1 MTRLIAA
8 VAALALLLAG
18 PGFVGPARA
27 QAPVGAQPAGAQP
40 AGAQPAGA
48 QPAGAQ
54 PAGAQIEGE
63 LNLITPISK
72 FIHDASLKAFAEYA
86 KEKWNV
92 TVKVNAI
99 PAGTPVAYGR
109 IVEWKGKPEA
119 DIFWGG
125 ESALFEKLAE
135 QKLLQKLEIS
145 RAAWESI
152 PASIGKPKPI
162 PLKDKDGYWV
172 GTALEPYGLV
182 YHPRR
187 LQRLGVAELKD
198 WEDLLNPKL
207 KGEVAQCAPTRSSSS
222 NATYEVMLSMLG
234 EEKGWEWLTRLAANT
249 GHFTARSRDVPTVVA
264 KGEFAA
270 GFAVP
275 SYMAFEEKLAGFDIK
290 YVAPRNAFVTPE
302 PMAIL
307 AGARNPKAARA
318 FVEFLLTERG
328 QKVFM
333 ERGLFPITPK
343 FKVQGAPGSTAELAV
358 EFTGGV
364 RSYFDRDV
372 SNVYDETVAAKRSD
386 ALKTRF
392 RSDIEVKWEDLK
404 KK

>member
-27 QAPVGAQPAGAQP
+27 QAPAGAQP
-40 AGAQPAGA
+40 AR
-48 QPAGAQ
+48 
-54 PAGAQIEGE
+54 AQIEGE

-92 TVKVNAI
+92 IVKVNAI

-135 QKLLQKLEIS
+135 QKLLQKLDIS

-172 GTALEPYGLV
+172 GTALEPYGIV

-307 AGARNPKAARA
+307 AGARNPRAARA

>member
-8 VAALALLLAG
+8 VAALALLLSA

-27 QAPVGAQPAGAQP
+27 QSPAA
-40 AGAQPAGA
+40 
-48 QPAGAQ
+48 AQ

-86 KEKWNV
+86 REKWNV

-290 YVAPRNAFVTPE
+290 FVAPRNAFVTPE

>member
-1 MTRLIAA
+1 MKRFITLV
-8 VAALALLLAG
+8 VAIILATGGA
-18 PGFVGPARA
+18 PGPALG
-27 QAPVGAQPAGAQP
+27 QAP
-40 AGAQPAGA
+40 
-48 QPAGAQ
+48 
-54 PAGAQIEGE
+54 IESE
-63 LNLITPISK
+63 LALITPVSK
-72 FIHDASLKAFAEYA
+72 FIHDAALKAFADYA

-92 TVKVNAI
+92 TVKVSAI

-109 IVEWKGKPEA
+109 IVEWKGKPEV

-135 QKLLQKLEIS
+135 QKLLQKVEIS
-145 RAAWESI
+145 REAWDAI
-152 PASIGKPKPI
+152 PTSVGTPKPI
-162 PLKDKDGYWV
+162 PLKDKDGFWV

-182 YHPRR
+182 YHPKKI
-187 LQRLGVAELKD
+187 QRLGIPEPREWD
-198 WEDLLNPKL
+198 DLLNPKL
-207 KGEVAQCAPTRSSSS
+207 RGEIAQCAPTRSSSS
-222 NATYEVMLSMLG
+222 NATYEVILAMYG
-234 EEKGWEWLTRLAANT
+234 EDKGWEWLTKLAANT

-264 KGEFAA
+264 KGEYSA

-290 YVAPRNAFVTPE
+290 FVAPKNAFVTPE

-343 FKVQGAPGSTAELAV
+343 YKVQGAPGSPAEMAV

-364 RSYFDRDV
+364 RSYFERPV
-372 SNVYDETVAAKRSD
+372 ANVYDEAVAQKRSE
-386 ALKTRF
+386 ALKLKF
-392 RSDIEVKWEDLK
+392 RSDIEATWK
-404 KK
+404 KP

>member
-1 MTRLIAA
+1 MTRLVSLLAW
-8 VAALALLLAG
+8 AALSMAALVA
-18 PGFVGPARA
+18 
-27 QAPVGAQPAGAQP
+27 PAGAQAP
-40 AGAQPAGA
+40 PV
-48 QPAGAQ
+48 
-54 PAGAQIEGE
+54 EGE
-63 LNLITPISK
+63 LVLITPVSK
-72 FIHDASLKAFAEYA
+72 FIHDAALKAFADYA
-86 KEKWNV
+86 KERWNTV
-92 TVKVNAI
+92 VKVNAI

-109 IVEWKGKPEA
+109 IVEWKGRPDA

-135 QKLLQKLEIS
+135 QKLLQKIEIS
-145 RAAWESI
+145 KEAWDSI
-152 PASIGKPKPI
+152 PAAIGKPKPI
-162 PLKDKDGYWV
+162 PLKDPEGYWV

-182 YHPRR
+182 YNPKR
-187 LQRLGVAELKD
+187 LQRLGVAPLKEWD
-198 WEDLLNPKL
+198 DLLNPKL

-222 NATYEVMLSMLG
+222 NATYEVILSMYG
-234 EEKGWEWLTRLAANT
+234 EEKGWEWLRRLAANT

-275 SYMAFEEKLAGFDIK
+275 SYMAFEEKLAGFDIR

-318 FVEFLLTERG
+318 FVEFLLSERG

-333 ERGLFPITPK
+333 ERGLFSVSPRYR
-343 FKVQGAPGSTAELAV
+343 VQGPPGSTAEMAV
-358 EFTGGV
+358 DFTGGV
-364 RSYFDRDV
+364 RSYFEGDV
-372 SNVYDETVAAKRSD
+372 ANVYDEAVAARRSEG
-386 ALKTRF
+386 LKTRF
-392 RSDIEVKWEDLK
+392 RSDIEAKWDELK

>member
-1 MTRLIAA
+1 MTRIIA
-8 VAALALLLAG
+8 VALMLAG
-18 PGFVGPARA
+18 LAVTEWTGPAAA
-27 QAPVGAQPAGAQP
+27 QAP
-40 AGAQPAGA
+40 
-48 QPAGAQ
+48 
-54 PAGAQIEGE
+54 IESE
-63 LNLITPISK
+63 LALITPVSK
-72 FIHDASLKAFAEYA
+72 FIHDAALKAFAEYA
-86 KEKWNV
+86 KEKWKI
-92 TVKVNAI
+92 TVKVSAI

-109 IVEWKGKPEA
+109 ITEWKGKPDV

-135 QKLLQKLEIS
+135 QRLLQKVEIS
-145 RAAWESI
+145 KEAWDSI
-152 PASIGKPKPI
+152 PAAIGKPKPI

-182 YHPRR
+182 YHPKRI
-187 LQRLGVAELKD
+187 QRLGVPEPKD

-222 NATYEVMLSMLG
+222 NATYEVILSMHG
-234 EEKGWEWLTRLAANT
+234 EEKGWDWLRKLAANT

-290 YVAPRNAFVTPE
+290 FVAPKNAFVTPE
-302 PMAIL
+302 PMAVL

-318 FVEFLLTERG
+318 FIEFLLTERG

-333 ERGLFPITPK
+333 ERGLFPITPRY
-343 FKVQGAPGSTAELAV
+343 KVQGAPGSTAELAV
-358 EFTGGV
+358 QFTGGV
-364 RSYFDRDV
+364 RSYFDQEV
-372 SNVYDETVAAKRSD
+372 ANVYDEGVAAKRSA
-386 ALKTRF
+386 ALKTKY
-392 RSDIEVKWEDLK
+392 RSDIEAKWEELK

>member
-1 MTRLIAA
+1 MRRREILILAA
-8 VAALALLLAG
+8 GLMLAG
-18 PGFVGPARA
+18 
-27 QAPVGAQPAGAQP
+27 GAPAGAQAP
-40 AGAQPAGA
+40 
-48 QPAGAQ
+48 
-54 PAGAQIEGE
+54 IEGE
-63 LNLITPISK
+63 LVLITPVSK
-72 FIHDASLKAFAEYA
+72 FIHDAALKAFAEYA

-92 TVKVNAI
+92 TVKTSGI
-99 PAGTPVAYGR
+99 PAGTPIAYGR
-109 IVEWKGKPEA
+109 IVEWRGKPDA

-145 RAAWESI
+145 REAWEAI

-182 YHPRR
+182 YHPKKI
-187 LQRLGVAELKD
+187 QRLGAPAPKEWD
-198 WEDLLNPKL
+198 DLLHPKL

-222 NATYEVMLSMLG
+222 NATYEVILSMYG
-234 EEKGWEWLTRLAANT
+234 EDKGWDWLKRLAQNT
-249 GHFTARSRDVPTVVA
+249 GHFTARSRDVPNVVA

-290 YVAPRNAFVTPE
+290 FVAPQNAFVTPE

-307 AGARNPKAARA
+307 AGARNPRAALA
-318 FVEFLLTERG
+318 FIEFLLTERG
-328 QKVFM
+328 QKVFS

-343 FKVQGAPGSTAELAV
+343 YRVQGPPGSPAEMAV

-364 RSYFDRDV
+364 RSYFEREV
-372 SNVYDETVAAKRSD
+372 SNVYDEAVAAKRSE
-386 ALKTRF
+386 ALKQRF
-392 RSDIEVKWEDLK
+392 RSDIEATWTKP
-404 KK
+404 

>member
-1 MTRLIAA
+1 MKRFGVL
-8 VAALALLLAG
+8 ALALLLATSTSG
-18 PGFVGPARA
+18 AALG
-27 QAPVGAQPAGAQP
+27 QAPP
-40 AGAQPAGA
+40 
-48 QPAGAQ
+48 
-54 PAGAQIEGE
+54 IESE
-63 LNLITPISK
+63 LAMITPVSK
-72 FIHDASLKAFAEYA
+72 SIHDAALKAFADYA

-92 TVKVNAI
+92 TVKVSAI

-109 IVEWKGKPEA
+109 IVEWKGKPEV

-135 QKLLQKLEIS
+135 QKLLQKVEIS
-145 RAAWESI
+145 REVWEAI
-152 PASIGKPKPI
+152 PASIGKPRPI
-162 PLKDKDGYWV
+162 SLKDKDGFWV

-182 YHPRR
+182 YHPKKI
-187 LQRLGVAELKD
+187 QRLGIPEPKEWD
-198 WEDLLNPKL
+198 DLLNPKL

-222 NATYEVMLSMLG
+222 NATYEVILSMYG
-234 EEKGWEWLTRLAANT
+234 EDKGWEWLRKLAANT

-264 KGEFAA
+264 KGEYSA

-275 SYMAFEEKLAGFDIK
+275 SYMAFEEKLAGFELK
-290 YVAPRNAFVTPE
+290 FVAPKNAFVTPE

-318 FVEFLLTERG
+318 FIEFLLSERG

-343 FKVQGAPGSTAELAV
+343 YKVQGPPGSTAEMAV

-364 RSYFDRDV
+364 RSYFDREV
-372 SNVYDETVAAKRSD
+372 SNVYDEGVAARRSE
-386 ALKTRF
+386 ALKTKF
-392 RSDIEVKWEDLK
+392 RSDIEAVWEK
-404 KK
+404 T

>member
-1 MTRLIAA
+1 MRRMLIVMLT
-8 VAALALLLAG
+8 VAAIGGAWAAPGAPQAQVSIESELA
-18 PGFVGPARA
+18 
-27 QAPVGAQPAGAQP
+27 
-40 AGAQPAGA
+40 
-48 QPAGAQ
+48 
-54 PAGAQIEGE
+54 
-63 LNLITPISK
+63 LITPVSK
-72 FIHDASLKAFAEYA
+72 FIHDAALKAFASYA

-92 TVKVNAI
+92 TVKVSAI

-109 IVEWKGKPEA
+109 IVEWKGRPEV

-135 QKLLQKLEIS
+135 QKLLQKVEI
-145 RAAWESI
+145 AKPLWDEI
-152 PASIGKPKPI
+152 PAAIGKPKPI
-162 PLKDKDGYWV
+162 PLKDKDGFWV

-182 YHPRR
+182 YHPKKI
-187 LQRLGVAELKD
+187 QRLGIPEPKEWD
-198 WEDLLNPKL
+198 DLLQPKL

-222 NATYEVMLSMLG
+222 NATYEVMLSMYG
-234 EEKGWEWLTRLAANT
+234 EDKGWEWLKKLAQNT

-264 KGEFAA
+264 KGEYTA

-275 SYMAFEEKLAGFDIK
+275 SYMAFEEKLAGFDLK
-290 YVAPRNAFVTPE
+290 FVAPKNAFVTPE

-307 AGARNPKAARA
+307 AGARNPRAARA
-318 FVEFLLTERG
+318 FIEFLLSERG

-343 FKVQGAPGSTAELAV
+343 YKVQGAPGSHAELAV

-364 RSYFDRDV
+364 RSYFDREV
-372 SNVYDETVAAKRSD
+372 SNVYDETTAARRSE

-392 RSDIEVKWEDLK
+392 RSDIEAVWRKP
-404 KK
+404 

>member
-1 MTRLIAA
+1 MVRVIA
-8 VAALALLLAG
+8 VLAALLALIVPAQSSAQ
-18 PGFVGPARA
+18 GPA
-27 QAPVGAQPAGAQP
+27 P
-40 AGAQPAGA
+40 
-48 QPAGAQ
+48 
-54 PAGAQIEGE
+54 IENE
-63 LNLITPISK
+63 LNLITPVSK
-72 FIHDASLKAFAEYA
+72 FIHDAALKAFAEYA

-92 TVKVNAI
+92 SVKVSAI

-109 IVEWKGKPEA
+109 ITEWKGKPEV

-135 QKLLQKLEIS
+135 QKLLQKVEI
-145 RAAWESI
+145 AKELWESI
-152 PASIGKPKPI
+152 PASIGRPKPI
-162 PLKDKDGYWV
+162 PLKDRDGFWI

-182 YHPRR
+182 YHPKKI
-187 LQRLGVAELKD
+187 QRLGIAEPKEWD
-198 WEDLLNPKL
+198 DLLNPKL
-207 KGEVAQCAPTRSSSS
+207 RGEVAQCAPTRSSSS
-222 NATYEVMLSMLG
+222 NATYEVILSMYG
-234 EEKGWEWLTRLAANT
+234 EDRGWDWLKKLAGNT

-264 KGEFAA
+264 KGEYTA

-290 YVAPRNAFVTPE
+290 FVAPKNAFVTPE

-318 FVEFLLTERG
+318 FIEFLLTERG
-328 QKVFM
+328 QRVFM

-343 FKVQGAPGSTAELAV
+343 YKVQGAPGSTAEMAV

-372 SNVYDETVAAKRSD
+372 ANVYDEAVAQKRAD

-392 RSDIEVKWEDLK
+392 RSEIETVWK
-404 KK
+404 KP

>member
-1 MTRLIAA
+1 MQRVCGVVL
-8 VAALALLLAG
+8 ALALVLGA
-18 PGFVGPARA
+18 VGTAAA
-27 QAPVGAQPAGAQP
+27 QAT
-40 AGAQPAGA
+40 
-48 QPAGAQ
+48 
-54 PAGAQIEGE
+54 IESE
-63 LNLITPISK
+63 LTLITPVSK
-72 FIHDASLKAFAEYA
+72 FIHDAALKAFADYA

-135 QKLLQKLEIS
+135 QKLLQKVELDKALVEQ
-145 RAAWESI
+145 I

-162 PLKDKDGYWV
+162 PLKDKDGYWI

-182 YHPRR
+182 YHPKKI
-187 LQRLGVAELKD
+187 QRLGVPEPKEWD
-198 WEDLLNPKL
+198 DLLNPKL

-222 NATYEVMLSMLG
+222 NATYEVILSMHG
-234 EEKGWEWLTRLAANT
+234 EDRGWDWLRKLAANT
-249 GHFTARSRDVPTVVA
+249 GLFTARSRDVPTVVA
-264 KGEFAA
+264 KGEFTA

-275 SYMAFEEKLAGFDIK
+275 SYMAFEEKLAGFDLK
-290 YVAPRNAFVTPE
+290 FVAPKNAFVTPE

-318 FVEFLLTERG
+318 FVEFLLSERG
-328 QKVFM
+328 QRVFM

-343 FKVQGAPGSTAELAV
+343 YKVQGPPGSPAELAV

-364 RSYFDRDV
+364 RSYFGREV
-372 SNVYDETVAAKRSD
+372 SNVYDEDVAAKRSE

-392 RSDIEVKWEDLK
+392 RSDIEAVWK
-404 KK
+404 KP

>member
-1 MTRLIAA
+1 MKRLVTMLALIALST
-8 VAALALLLAG
+8 LAIVAG
-18 PGFVGPARA
+18 PAAA
-27 QAPVGAQPAGAQP
+27 QAP
-40 AGAQPAGA
+40 
-48 QPAGAQ
+48 
-54 PAGAQIEGE
+54 IESE
-63 LNLITPISK
+63 LTLITPVSK
-72 FIHDASLKAFAEYA
+72 FIHDAALKAFADYA
-86 KEKWNV
+86 KEKWGV

-109 IVEWKGKPEA
+109 IVEWKGKPDA

-125 ESALFEKLAE
+125 ESALFEDLADK
-135 QKLLQKLEIS
+135 KLLQKLELS
-145 RAAWESI
+145 REAWDSI
-152 PASIGKPKPI
+152 PVSIGKPKPI

-182 YHPRR
+182 YNPKRI
-187 LQRLGVAELKD
+187 QRLGAPEPKD
-198 WEDLLNPKL
+198 WDDLLNPKL

-222 NATYEVMLSMLG
+222 NATYEVMLSLYG
-234 EEKGWEWLTRLAANT
+234 EDKGWDWLRKLASNT

-275 SYMAFEEKLAGFDIK
+275 SYMAFEEKLAGFDLK
-290 YVAPRNAFVTPE
+290 FAAPKNAFVTPE

-318 FVEFLLTERG
+318 FIEFLLTERG
-328 QKVFM
+328 QRVFM

-343 FKVQGAPGSTAELAV
+343 YKVQGPPGSTAELAV

-364 RSYFDRDV
+364 RSYFDREV
-372 SNVYDETVAAKRSD
+372 SNVYDENIAKKRSE
-386 ALKTRF
+386 ALKVKF
-392 RSDIEVKWEDLK
+392 RSDIETKWDELK
-404 KK
+404 KR